1 MFSNNNCFCWP
12 RSSCPHLLYN
22 TAFIGPLGIGPYRYF
37 VLLFFLWCLFYCD
50 IFSLKRTSNI
60 RKQRKLKTK
69 TNRKKRKGE
78 NKRKKRKRKRKKKLV
93 TASHILYFHM
103 LQQKETSERIIGVNT
118 IEKNITLNT
127 STINNFFS

>member
-37 VLLFFLWCLFYCD
+37 VLLFFLWCLLYFD
-50 IFSLKRTSNI
+50 IFPLKRTSNI

-78 NKRKKRKRKRKKKLV
+78 NKRKKRKKEKKK
-93 TASHILYFHM
+93 
-103 LQQKETSERIIGVNT
+103 ETRNCISYSLFSYAATKGNIRRIGLNT
-118 IEKNITLNT
+118 IEKIITLNR
-127 STINNFFS
+127 STINNFLY

>member
-1 MFSNNNCFCWP
+1 MFSNNNCSCWP

-37 VLLFFLWCLFYCD
+37 VLLFFLWCLFYFD

-69 TNRKKRKGE
+69 TNRKKRKEE

-127 STINNFFS
+127 STINNFS